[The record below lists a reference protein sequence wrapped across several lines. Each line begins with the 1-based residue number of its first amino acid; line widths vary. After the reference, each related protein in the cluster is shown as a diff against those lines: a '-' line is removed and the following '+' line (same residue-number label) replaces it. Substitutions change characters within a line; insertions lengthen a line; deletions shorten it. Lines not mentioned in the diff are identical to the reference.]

1 MQLIPVDA
9 EKVFPFKE
17 RRIYTMPYNSL
28 RSAIQS
34 VVLNEELPTK
44 EIDPKEFPNPV
55 TDALKK
61 VFTRKGKMD
70 GDTKDDVV
78 NTRTATWKARKL
90 NASQDAVY
98 LGKALGMAI
107 GGVNGGDLGAIVSQD
122 RRILD
127 GHHRWAA
134 TILNNPEASI
144 TGIEAKL
151 KIGDLV
157 PVLRALG
164 DVLGNARRGQPKG
177 GDINFFKASSK
188 DALEAINTGK
198 NMDSKYY
205 NKDKAI
211 KWLESIGGESVLKER
226 MAIINRSTP
235 PKGAPPRDNMPV
247 IDADKAQHTQAADLL
262 KKGNLD
268 VRKPYAKVK

>member
-1 MQLIPVDA
+1 MSY
-9 EKVFPFKE
+9 K
-17 RRIYTMPYNSL
+17 SL
-28 RSAIQS
+28 DSEIKS
-34 VVLNEELPTK
+34 ILTEELPTK
-44 EIDPKEFPNPV
+44 EINPKEFPNPM
-55 TDALKK
+55 TDAMRKI
-61 VFTRKGKMD
+61 FTQKGHMD
-70 GDTKDDVV
+70 GNEKDDIVK
-78 NTRTATWKARKL
+78 TRPATWKARKL

-107 GGVNGGDLGAIVSQD
+107 GGVKGGDLGAIVSQD

-134 TILNNPEASI
+134 TILNDPEASI

-164 DVLGNARRGQPKG
+164 DVLGNERRGEPKG
-177 GDINFFKASSK
+177 GDINFFKASVK
-188 DALEAINTGK
+188 DAVDAIKTGK

-205 NKDKAI
+205 NKNKAI
-211 KWLESIGGESVLKER
+211 EWLDSIGGEEVLRER

-235 PKGAPPRDNMPV
+235 PKGAPPRKGMPV
-247 IDADKAQHTQAADLL
+247 IDADQNQHKVAATML
-262 KKGNLD
+262 KKGDLD
-268 VRKPYAKVK
+268 VRAPYAKVKEMYKSKAKWR

>member
-1 MQLIPVDA
+1 MSYKSL
-9 EKVFPFKE
+9 
-17 RRIYTMPYNSL
+17 NS
-28 RSAIQS
+28 SIQS
-34 VVLNEELPTK
+34 VLLKEELPTK

-61 VFTRKGKMD
+61 VFTKKGKTD
-70 GDTKDDVV
+70 GDETDDVV
-78 NTRTATWKARKL
+78 KTKNATWKARKL

-107 GGVNGGDLGAIVSQD
+107 SGIKGGNLGAIVSQD

-134 TILNNPEASI
+134 TILNDPEASI
-144 TGIEAKL
+144 SGIEAKL

-164 DVLGNARRGQPKG
+164 DVLGNARRGKPAG
-177 GDINFFKASSK
+177 GDINFFKASVK
-188 DALEAINTGK
+188 DALESINTGK

-205 NKDKAI
+205 KKA
-211 KWLESIGGESVLKER
+211 KAVAWLESIGGESVLKER

-235 PKGAPPRDNMPV
+235 PKGAPERKNMPV
-247 IDADKAQHTQAADLL
+247 IDADKAQHTKAAELL
-262 KKGNLD
+262 KKGDLD
-268 VRKPYAKVK
+268 VRKPYAKVKK

>member
-1 MQLIPVDA
+1 
-9 EKVFPFKE
+9 
-17 RRIYTMPYNSL
+17 MPYNSL
-28 RSAIQS
+28 RSAIRS
-34 VVLNEELPTK
+34 IVLNEELPTK
-44 EIDPKEFPNPV
+44 EIDPKEFPNPM
-55 TDALKK
+55 TDAMRKI
-61 VFTRKGKMD
+61 FTQKGHMD
-70 GDTKDDVV
+70 GDEKDDVV
-78 NTRTATWKARKL
+78 KTKKATWKARKL

-107 GGVNGGDLGAIVSQD
+107 GGVKGGDLGAIVSQD

-134 TILNNPEASI
+134 TILNDPEARI

-164 DVLGNARRGQPKG
+164 DVLGNDRRGEPAG
-177 GDINFFKASSK
+177 GDINFFKASVS
-188 DALEAINTGK
+188 DAVKSIKTGK

-205 NKDKAI
+205 NKEKAI
-211 KWLESIGGESVLKER
+211 GWLESIGGEDVLRER
-226 MAIINRSTP
+226 MAIVNRSTP
-235 PKGAPPRDNMPV
+235 PKGAPPRSNMPV

-262 KKGNLD
+262 KKGDLD

>member
-1 MQLIPVDA
+1 MQPIPVGA
-9 EKVFPFKE
+9 ERVFLFS
-17 RRIYTMPYNSL
+17 RRKITMSYKSL
-28 RSAIQS
+28 ESSIQIILEDLS
-34 VVLNEELPTK
+34 TK

-55 TDALKK
+55 PDDLKK
-61 VFTRKGKMD
+61 IFTRKGKMD
-70 GDTKDDVV
+70 GDAKDDVV
-78 NTRTATWKARKL
+78 KTKKATWNARKL

-107 GGVNGGDLGAIVSQD
+107 SGIRGGNLGAIVSQD

-134 TILNNPEASI
+134 TILNDPAAKI

-151 KIGDLV
+151 EIGDLV

-164 DVLGNARRGQPKG
+164 DVMGNTRRGEPAG
-177 GDINFFKASSK
+177 GDINFFKASVK

-205 NKDKAI
+205 NKNKAV
-211 KWLESIGGESVLKER
+211 KWLESIGGESVLKSR

-235 PKGAPPRDNMPV
+235 PKGAPQRSDMPV
-247 IDADKAQHTQAADLL
+247 IDADKAQHTRAAELL
-262 KKGNLD
+262 KKGDLD